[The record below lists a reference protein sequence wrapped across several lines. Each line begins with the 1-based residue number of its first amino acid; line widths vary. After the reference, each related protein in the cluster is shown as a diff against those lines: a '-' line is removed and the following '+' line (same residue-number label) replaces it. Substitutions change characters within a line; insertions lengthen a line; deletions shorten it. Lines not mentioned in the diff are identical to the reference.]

1 MACIACM
8 QEPMRAE
15 EVRVNRIEA
24 VEDTGDFLCVMTGN
38 MCPHSQ
44 RIQVCAGWGGGG
56 EEWKGALTAV
66 AVWHCI
72 GSCADLLN
80 VTALMLVAGRYLY
93 PASPHPSLPRSY
105 TSSSSSTGSPRARS
119 SPVRTTACWLSTPS
133 RPPSA
138 APTQTSRGIST

>member
-15 EVRVNRIEA
+15 EVRVNRVEA

-56 EEWKGALTAV
+56 EEWKGP
-66 AVWHCI
+66 
-72 GSCADLLN
+72 SQLLQSGI
-80 VTALMLVAGRYLY
+80 VLVV
-93 PASPHPSLPRSY
+93 
-105 TSSSSSTGSPRARS
+105 
-119 SPVRTTACWLSTPS
+119 VR
-133 RPPSA
+133 
-138 APTQTSRGIST
+138 IY